1 MGVGSLW
8 VTHVGLALNVRSYHF
23 GFCVRDSSTP
33 EAQCGVLRHGC
44 DRDNLY
50 GFETIPLLRTYLGFY
65 EWRIE

>member
-1 MGVGSLW
+1 M
-8 VTHVGLALNVRSYHF
+8 THVGLALNVPSYHF

-50 GFETIPLLRTYLGFY
+50 GFETIPLLRILVFTSGELSDTAA
-65 EWRIE
+65 